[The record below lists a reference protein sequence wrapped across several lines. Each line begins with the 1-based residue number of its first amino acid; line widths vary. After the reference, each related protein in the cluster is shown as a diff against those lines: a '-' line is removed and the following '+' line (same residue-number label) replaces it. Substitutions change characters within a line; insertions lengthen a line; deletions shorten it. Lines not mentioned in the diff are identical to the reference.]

1 VGTGAKYFCLDLL
14 LLELF
19 DKLGNKQEARPT
31 IITTTPIDNNKQKL
45 EAGKTCMEYNLGE
58 MIGAKPATTLFCSRR
73 ATSRSQGSKRT
84 RKQGRTGRG
93 WAPLKIR

>member
-58 MIGAKPATTLFCSRR
+58 MIGAK
-73 ATSRSQGSKRT
+73 RT